1 MKYEKIVK
9 WVLAALFAVGVV
21 FSFYGFVVGFES
33 NGNAPVDNMLYC
45 AYAFALVTILAVLFG
60 VVVIGGM
67 NNPKSLLKL
76 LIGLVVGG
84 AVIAVAY
91 VLAPGTPAI
100 GYLGEPVSD
109 GTLKLVDT
117 VLNLTYF
124 LFGGALLTLVAGD
137 MSPAVVAG
145 GMKVALITTV
155 GGLIVA
161 VILQIFYNYILSQV
175 ESLTIEMED
184 ASISLMDILVKYK
197 ENK

>member
-21 FSFYGFVVGFES
+21 FSFYGFVVGFET

-45 AYAFALVTILAVLFG
+45 AYAFALTTILAVVFG
-60 VVVIGGM
+60 VVVIGGI

-76 LIGLVVGG
+76 LLGLVAGG

-100 GYLGEPVSD
+100 GYLGNPVSD

-124 LFGGALLTLVAGD
+124 FFGGALLTLVAGW
-137 MSPAVVAG
+137 
-145 GMKVALITTV
+145 
-155 GGLIVA
+155 
-161 VILQIFYNYILSQV
+161 VIGAIR
-175 ESLTIEMED
+175 
-184 ASISLMDILVKYK
+184 K
-197 ENK
+197 

>member
-21 FSFYGFVVGFES
+21 FSFYGFAVGFES

-45 AYAFALVTILAVLFG
+45 AYAFALTTILAVVFG
-60 VVVIGGM
+60 VVVIGGI

-76 LIGLVVGG
+76 LLGLVAGG
-84 AVIAVAY
+84 AIVAVAY

-100 GYLGEPVSD
+100 GYLGNPVSD

-124 LFGGALLTLVAGD
+124 FFGGALLTLVAGWIIG
-137 MSPAVVAG
+137 AIR
-145 GMKVALITTV
+145 K
-155 GGLIVA
+155 
-161 VILQIFYNYILSQV
+161 
-175 ESLTIEMED
+175 
-184 ASISLMDILVKYK
+184 
-197 ENK
+197 

>member
-21 FSFYGFVVGFES
+21 FSFYGFVVGFET

-45 AYAFALVTILAVLFG
+45 AYAFALTTLLAVVFG
-60 VVVIGGM
+60 VVVIGGI

-76 LIGLVVGG
+76 LLGLVIGG

-124 LFGGALLTLVAGD
+124 FFGGALLTLV
-137 MSPAVVAG
+137 
-145 GMKVALITTV
+145 V
-155 GGLIVA
+155 GWIIGAIR
-161 VILQIFYNYILSQV
+161 
-175 ESLTIEMED
+175 
-184 ASISLMDILVKYK
+184 K
-197 ENK
+197 